1 LHSRDTYIKSY
12 TDYLAKRLLNKTLVS
27 IEAEETMIAKFKVE
41 CGINTVSKMT
51 NMFKDIETGKNTQT
65 EFIKYC
71 NGSNMINGVE
81 FSTELLTNGQ
91 WPLEDSVACKIP
103 EELHYC

>member
-1 LHSRDTYIKSY
+1 
-12 TDYLAKRLLNKTLVS
+12 
-27 IEAEETMIAKFKVE
+27 MIAKFKVE